1 LSDDDEDIGDDFFCR
16 FLKILLVVVVKEDEE
31 EADEADEEDRPRV
44 LLVDDGES
52 V

>member
-1 LSDDDEDIGDDFFCR
+1 MMMKISAMIFFCR

-44 LLVDDGES
+44 LLVDDDES